1 MLAEAT
7 SFAHASYAG
16 PLPATCGRAVHLGFM
31 VATRFAVAVHILV
44 LLAISHGAPA
54 TSLFVARSVN
64 TNPVVV
70 RRITR
75 LLARAGL
82 IWVRRGPGAAALLR
96 PSEAISLCDVWRAV
110 NPGHHRPLL
119 PVHARPDPTC
129 SVGRSVHAILGQA
142 FGAAEAALHETL
154 GRTTLAS
161 LVGRLDRA
169 A

>member
-1 MLAEAT
+1 
-7 SFAHASYAG
+7 
-16 PLPATCGRAVHLGFM
+16 M
-31 VATRFAVAVHILV
+31 VATRFAVAVHILM
-44 LLAISHGAPA
+44 LLAVSRGVPA
-54 TSLFVARSVN
+54 TSLFLARSVN

-82 IWVRRGPGAAALLR
+82 IWVRRGPGGAELLR

-110 NPGHHRPLL
+110 NPGQSRPLL
-119 PVHARPDPTC
+119 PLHARPDPAC
-129 SVGRSVHAILGQA
+129 PVGRNVHAVLGQA
-142 FGAAEAALHETL
+142 FGAAESALQETL

-161 LVGRLDRA
+161 LVGRLDCA